1 MHSENN
7 ENHRSRK
14 QRPSILRNARFMPS
28 PELESMLEAVFADA
42 TRPPSPSTSPSPAIA
57 AASMLIDVI
66 ERSDGIMVVADV
78 PGFRRDEISVE
89 FECESRRLSIAASH
103 VDDTSPNAETCCGSD
118 AVPPAPRPLTVI
130 RERTTTSVR
139 RVLSMPARVAGD
151 GISAELCDGVL
162 TVILPYAALDSPRRI
177 DVN

>member
-14 QRPSILRNARFMPS
+14 QRPSILRNARFLPS

-42 TRPPSPSTSPSPAIA
+42 TRPQSPSPSPAVA

-78 PGFRRDEISVE
+78 PGFRKDEISVE
-89 FECESRRLSIAASH
+89 FECDSRRLSIAASH
-103 VDDTSPNAETCCGSD
+103 IADTTPNAETCCSTD
-118 AVPPAPRPLTVI
+118 AATPAPRPLTVI